1 MTLVC
6 FFPVAIPIK
15 PTPRNHIYGAFSFQG
30 FPYVERTS
38 FDILVAV
45 EGSKP
50 RIQQTEPTKLLTGLS
65 TGGRSAVDALLP
77 VVYDELRALAQG
89 YLRHERSDHTLQPT
103 ALVNEVYV
111 KLAGQ
116 SNVNWSD
123 RAHFMALAA
132 RAMRNTL
139 VNHALA
145 RAADKR
151 GGGLRPVLLS
161 TSIMPS
167 SNGAIDTVELD
178 EALKSL
184 GTLDTRKVQVVEMRF
199 FGGMTV
205 DEIAHVLGVSV
216 STVEA
221 DWRMA
226 RAYLS
231 SELSGN

>member
-1 MTLVC
+1 M
-6 FFPVAIPIK
+6 
-15 PTPRNHIYGAFSFQG
+15 
-30 FPYVERTS
+30 
-38 FDILVAV
+38 
-45 EGSKP
+45 
-50 RIQQTEPTKLLTGLS
+50 
-65 TGGRSAVDALLP
+65 DALLP
-77 VVYDELRALAQG
+77 IVYDELRALAAAC
-89 YLRHERSDHTLQPT
+89 LRGERSDHTLQPT

-116 SNVNWSD
+116 ANINWSD

-151 GGGLRPVLLS
+151 GGGVRPVLLS

-167 SNGAIDTVELD
+167 EKNAVDAVELD
-178 EALKSL
+178 EALTQL
-184 GTLDTRKVQVVEMRF
+184 AALDSRKAKVVEMRF
-199 FGGMTV
+199 YGGMTV
-205 DEIAHVLGVSV
+205 EEISHVLGISI

-226 RAYLS
+226 RAHLS
-231 SELSGN
+231 SQLARN

>member
-1 MTLVC
+1 MKIPGGWGGRTVC
-6 FFPVAIPIK
+6 RDCVF
-15 PTPRNHIYGAFSFQG
+15 
-30 FPYVERTS
+30 RTRGGYTS
-38 FDILVAV
+38 DVD
-45 EGSKP
+45 GSD
-50 RIQQTEPTKLLTGLS
+50 RHLDDASRSELLTGLS
-65 TGGRSAVDALLP
+65 VGGRAAVDALLP
-77 VVYDELRALAQG
+77 IVYDELRALAAAC
-89 YLRHERSDHTLQPT
+89 LRGERSDHTLQPT

-116 SNVNWSD
+116 ANINWSD

-151 GGGLRPVLLS
+151 GGGVRPVMLS

-167 SNGAIDTVELD
+167 EKNAVDAVELD
-178 EALKSL
+178 EALTQL
-184 GTLDTRKVQVVEMRF
+184 AALDSRKAKVVELRF
-199 FGGMTV
+199 YGGMTV
-205 DEIAHVLGVSV
+205 DEISHVLGISI

-226 RAYLS
+226 RAHLS
-231 SELSGN
+231 SQLARN